1 MGWLHPW
8 WQHLETSVQE
18 KSSLFCWLLTVRH
31 KEKTPHPLLFQ
42 LVIPKAFW
50 IGRWTGLL
58 KCHVLLEIDLLLI
71 GFRQIRTDY
80 STTRQMPKRRE
91 MGGAWSA
98 ATSFPSLPRSIELRD
113 VTQIT
118 KAEISDHQN
127 GLILDHTPSAVPL
140 LPCHARNTRQQS
152 QRLLGNIRFI
162 KQGRTDIGKAMKY

>member
-1 MGWLHPW
+1 M
-8 WQHLETSVQE
+8 
-18 KSSLFCWLLTVRH
+18 
-31 KEKTPHPLLFQ
+31 
-42 LVIPKAFW
+42 
-50 IGRWTGLL
+50 

-80 STTRQMPKRRE
+80 STTRQMPKRRV

-98 ATSFPSLPRSIELRD
+98 TTSFPSLPRSIELHY

-118 KAEISDHQN
+118 GKAEISDHQN

-152 QRLLGNIRFI
+152 QCLLGNIRFI
-162 KQGRTDIGKAMKY
+162 KQGRTDIGKAMKFERPLCSHQAVAGHCSEQPGLMPWAPGLLRSPRNEVGSSLNQ